1 MRLLISLKI
10 INKRTAV
17 NIRTIEAEIAGIK
30 NEIEDLDARINEYD
44 EIITKANLHLLSFS
58 IIGAA
63 SLTEILESKTRQAVI
78 KRKIAMAVMH
88 KKELSQQKTERQS
101 ALNAAQ
107 EKRKIVLR
115 KADKFTNRIRE
126 LNKELALK
134 QLNQLDN
141 ELEEQLQWKM

>member
-30 NEIEDLDARINEYD
+30 NEIEDLDARINECH

-58 IIGAA
+58 IIGEA

-88 KKELSQQKTERQS
+88 KEELSQQKTERQS

-107 EKRKIVLR
+107 EKRKIELR

-126 LNKELALK
+126 LHKEFALK

>member
-30 NEIEDLDARINEYD
+30 NEIEDLDARINECH

-58 IIGAA
+58 IVGAA

-78 KRKIAMAVMH
+78 KRKIAMAAMH
-88 KKELSQQKTERQS
+88 KKELSQQKSECQS